1 MAKFRVEYQGKKYDI
16 EAPDQD
22 TAIEAFA
29 DSMGIAPATPPAGAA
44 PGAQAVNKAVDPYA
58 DLPYPG
64 NPNFDPVGN
73 APAPNYAFGTSSSST
88 LDPLP
93 AIAAFGNNLAAK
105 IPVAGPYLKRLGEN
119 VDAFVTGQT
128 PEQRARVNAAM
139 SGANPI
145 AAETG
150 KVVGAVAPYAVA
162 SGVPLLN
169 QAMGFSGPLLQRL
182 FMTAASQQ
190 AINTGDNMANG
201 QPFPEAAANAVI
213 PSLLAAPA
221 AIIGPSGAKMTPSRA
236 AALDLMKKESIP
248 LTGGQASM
256 NKRMMYWESQLGG
269 QAAQSF
275 QEKQLRA
282 LTRAALKYA
291 GVADDIS
298 DPAVLRKAYDDA
310 GKRFE
315 TLASVTKPRIT
326 APLYR
331 DMLKVVDDY
340 AQLKGTPA
348 PLLEST
354 VQRIGNMAANNGGV
368 LTGEQYKTLIT
379 DLRKYADTASDI
391 ELKMGLGELREIVD
405 DAVEQ
410 SVGGKTRE
418 AWRDLRA
425 KYRNLIV
432 VTDAVGNSGDM
443 ALQGIID
450 PVALNNAVIK
460 NVGRRNYAKGYG
472 DLNELSRAAR
482 LVMPKL
488 PDSGTASRTT
498 AEKLGQMATPAG
510 AASFMLS
517 GGDMPTALAVGGLTA
532 ASPLISDVI
541 GRTILSKP
549 GREIIAGNGTKI
561 PATVSRGIIPL
572 LLGQ

>member
-1 MAKFRVEYQGKKYDI
+1 MAKFRVEYQGKKYDV

-22 TAIEAFA
+22 TALEAFA
-29 DSMGIAPATPPAGAA
+29 DSMGIAPGTPAEAQPGNGAA
-44 PGAQAVNKAVDPYA
+44 DPYA

-88 LDPLP
+88 LNPLP
-93 AIAAFGNNLAAK
+93 AIAALGNNIAANVP
-105 IPVAGPYLKRLGEN
+105 IAGPYLKRAGEN
-119 VDAFVTGQT
+119 VDAFMTGQT

-150 KVVGAVAPYAVA
+150 KVVGAVAPYAMA
-162 SGVPLLN
+162 SQVPVLS

-201 QPFPEAAANAVI
+201 QPLPEAAANAVI

-236 AALDLMKKESIP
+236 AALDLMKKEGVP

-256 NKRMMYWESQLGG
+256 NKRAMFMESQMGG
-269 QAAQSF
+269 QAAQAF

-282 LTRAALKYA
+282 FTKAALKSA
-291 GVADDIS
+291 GVADDI
-298 DPAVLRKAYDDA
+298 ANAEVLQKAYDDA
-310 GKRFE
+310 GKRFAA
-315 TLASVTKPRIT
+315 LAAVTKPRIT
-326 APLYR
+326 APIYQ

-348 PLLEST
+348 PLLEKQ
-354 VQRIGNMAANNGGV
+354 VQRIGDMAANNGGA

-379 DLRKYADTASDI
+379 DLRKYAEETTDL
-391 ELKMGLGELREIVD
+391 ELKTGLSELREIVD

-418 AWRDLRA
+418 AWRKLRA
-425 KYRNLIV
+425 QYRNLIV
-432 VTDAVGNSGDM
+432 VTDAVSGGGDM

-450 PVALNNAVIK
+450 PVSLNNAVRG

-472 DLNELSRAAR
+472 DLNELSRAGR

-488 PDSGTASRTT
+488 PDSGTASRTAAQT
-498 AEKLGQMATPAG
+498 LGGLATPAG
-510 AASFMLS
+510 LASFMLS
-517 GGDMPTALAVGGLTA
+517 GGSLPTALAVGGATA
-532 ASPLISDVI
+532 ASSLVPAAV
-541 GRTILSKP
+541 GRAMLTKP
-549 GREIIAGNGTKI
+549 GREIVAGNGTKI
-561 PATVSRGIIPL
+561 PASVSRGLIPL